1 MIWWMA
7 KTGLFPWEKSPA
19 EKKCH
24 HDLGLDVNL
33 YLLVGFDNKNLDF
46 TISPDL
52 LYEDFEHGGIVMLGS
67 SLNWDTPI
75 YGHQDIFLI

>member
-1 MIWWMA
+1 MNGQSGAISL
-7 KTGLFPWEKSPA
+7 GN
-19 EKKCH
+19 
-24 HDLGLDVNL
+24 HDLALDVNL

-46 TISPDL
+46 TIRPDL

-75 YGHQDIFLI
+75 YGHQDIFSYKRLL